1 VALVP
6 RRVGHFRDE
15 IAQGLA
21 VFVEAVVTGQ
31 GVYLVTEVAQVRQQ
45 VDRPR
50 GAFADLALDAPAYG
64 LIEGERRVAVEVLA
78 PEARRCQAS
87 AGPEGAQGQ
96 HCVEFAEMQKGHEHA
111 VAERVWPRQVA
122 AMAQGADVES

>member
-6 RRVGHFRDE
+6 RRVGHFREE

-21 VFVEAVVTGQ
+21 VFVEAVVAGQ
-31 GVYLVTEVAQVRQQ
+31 GVHLVTEVAQVRQQ

-50 GAFADLALDAPAYG
+50 GAFAVSLDAPAYG
-64 LIEGERRVAVEVLA
+64 LIEGERRVAEEVLA

-96 HCVEFAEMQKGHEHA
+96 HCVEFVEMQKGHEHA